1 MIKTKALYNPR
12 VLLLILTVTIL
23 AYLTHVLL
31 KRMID
36 PKRSVAF
43 FILYVLAHLAS
54 IVVWVFIFGLV
65 LNHHKDFFFK
75 R

>member
-1 MIKTKALYNPR
+1 
-12 VLLLILTVTIL
+12 
-23 AYLTHVLL
+23 
-31 KRMID
+31 MID

-43 FILYVLAHLAS
+43 FIMYVLAHLAS

-65 LNHHKDFFFK
+65 LNHYKDFFFK